1 VLFRSYPRSP
11 YAVAKLYAYWITV
24 NYREA
29 YGMYACNGILFNHE
43 SPIRGETFVT
53 RKITRALARIK
64 LGLQDCLYLG
74 NLDALRDWGHARDY
88 VEMQWLMLQ
97 QQSAEDYVISTGIQ
111 HSVRDFV
118 NAAAAELGLSLN
130 WSGRG
135 TEETGADQRG
145 KVIVRVDPRYFRP
158 TEVDTLLGDSTKA
171 REKLRWTPRTSF
183 NDLVVE
189 MIREDLKSAER
200 DELVR
205 KHGYS
210 TYDHHE

>member
-1 VLFRSYPRSP
+1 MLVPSGTSGAPLIVRNGGQNLIAGVIYGASDTMT
-11 YAVAKLYAYWITV
+11 LIDEQDEIT
-24 NYREA
+24 NPETGERTNHKRYR
-29 YGMYACNGILFNHE
+29 
-43 SPIRGETFVT
+43 
-53 RKITRALARIK
+53 
-64 LGLQDCLYLG
+64 
-74 NLDALRDWGHARDY
+74 
-88 VEMQWLMLQ
+88 
-97 QQSAEDYVISTGIQ
+97 Q

-210 TYDHHE
+210 TPIATEN